1 MSSFKTR
8 SISAVVFLVIVVASL
23 FWPLSYAV
31 AMLFAIVLMTVEYFN
46 MTVEKGYELEK
57 CLSIVGEMA
66 LFVLAFLT
74 VKYGIDPKYMLL
86 VFLPYMALCIVMLYN
101 RELIADKNVD
111 KSSHLFFPVL
121 YIALPMTSTL
131 LLSFHGAGYEYR
143 LLLSIFIMIWLS
155 DVGAYIFGMSF
166 GQKPNSRKLCPSL
179 SPKKSWAGFWG
190 GVLMTFIT
198 MAVLWWTGLLDLSI
212 WHCAA
217 IAAIISIFG
226 VYGDLF
232 ESLLK
237 RHYNVKDA
245 GKIMPGHG
253 GLLDRFDGALF
264 AIPAV
269 VIYLKMFS
277 II

>member
-1 MSSFKTR
+1 
-8 SISAVVFLVIVVASL
+8 
-23 FWPLSYAV
+23 
-31 AMLFAIVLMTVEYFN
+31 
-46 MTVEKGYELEK
+46 
-57 CLSIVGEMA
+57 
-66 LFVLAFLT
+66 
-74 VKYGIDPKYMLL
+74 
-86 VFLPYMALCIVMLYN
+86 
-101 RELIADKNVD
+101 
-111 KSSHLFFPVL
+111 
-121 YIALPMTSTL
+121 
-131 LLSFHGAGYEYR
+131 
-143 LLLSIFIMIWLS
+143 
-155 DVGAYIFGMSF
+155 
-166 GQKPNSRKLCPSL
+166 
-179 SPKKSWAGFWG
+179 
-190 GVLMTFIT
+190 MTFIT

-245 GKIMPGHG
+245 GKILPGHG